1 MKDLN
6 PHFIPNEEK
15 IVKVENLHIKRGE
28 NRIVITWNTGE
39 VGSIFFSSK
48 KEAKYYYDWI
58 TGNPK
63 HPLHII
69 AKEHY
74 FNQF

>member
-1 MKDLN
+1 MKTLY
-6 PHFIPNEEK
+6 PSYVPNLEK

-39 VGSIFFSSK
+39 VGSIFFSTK
-48 KEAKYYYDWI
+48 IQAKYYYDWI

-63 HPLHII
+63 HPIHKNNEEFSL
-69 AKEHY
+69 
-74 FNQF
+74 